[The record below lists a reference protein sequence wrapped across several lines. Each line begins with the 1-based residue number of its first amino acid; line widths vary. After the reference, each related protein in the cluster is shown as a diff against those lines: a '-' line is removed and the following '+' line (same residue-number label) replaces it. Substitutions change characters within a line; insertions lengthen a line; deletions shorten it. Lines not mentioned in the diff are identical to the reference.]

1 MSERISIDTDAISAH
16 ANHIDQ
22 VADDVRLALQAA
34 GQTMLSAGAFGLM
47 CSWMI
52 PPFLATTGA
61 AAAAMGSTASALDRS
76 AREIRAVGTDFT
88 SFEDDVIAALAPYRN
103 AIEAM

>member
-1 MSERISIDTDAISAH
+1 MSEKISIDTDAIEAH
-16 ANHIDQ
+16 ARHVDQ
-22 VADDVRLALQAA
+22 VADDVRLAVQAA

-52 PPFLATTGA
+52 PPFLATAGA
-61 AAAAMGSTASALDRS
+61 ATAAMGSTASALDRS
-76 AREIRAVGTDFT
+76 ARELRGVGTDFANY
-88 SFEDDVIAALAPYRN
+88 EEDVIAALAPYSN